1 MSENTDTTTTTTSA
15 ATRTPAYSIT
25 EVLEVLDPAGAQRYA
40 ELTPVTVE
48 RFGGRFVVLGASPT
62 VAEGEAGVVMA
73 VVQWPDMQTLQAWYD
88 SAEYAPARQIAAT
101 AMRRRL
107 TFLPGTAPT
116 A

>member
-1 MSENTDTTTTTTSA
+1 VSETTVPST
-15 ATRTPAYSIT
+15 TRTPAYSIT

-40 ELTPVTVE
+40 ELTPATVE
-48 RFGGRFVVLGASPT
+48 GFGGRFVVLGASPT

-73 VVQWPDMQTLQAWYD
+73 VVQWPDMETLRTWYD
-88 SAEYAPARQIAAT
+88 SAEYAPAREIAAT

-107 TFLPGTAPT
+107 LFLPGTAPT